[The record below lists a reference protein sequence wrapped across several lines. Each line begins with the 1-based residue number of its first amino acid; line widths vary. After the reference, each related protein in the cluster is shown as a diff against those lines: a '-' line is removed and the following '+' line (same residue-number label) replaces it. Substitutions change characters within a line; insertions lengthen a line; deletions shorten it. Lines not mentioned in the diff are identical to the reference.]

1 MRHLRQFSRKYS
13 KNVICDKSF
22 ILQETPWRISM
33 GSLFMQNVLILEH
46 VNALNFVNNERRDE
60 CRKINTAQCPYQ

>member
-46 VNALNFVNNERRDE
+46 VNALNFVNNEYTISGSDLL
-60 CRKINTAQCPYQ
+60 CLVLDN

>member
-1 MRHLRQFSRKYS
+1 MRRSRRLQNKYM

-46 VNALNFVNNERRDE
+46 VNALNFVNNEYT
-60 CRKINTAQCPYQ
+60 ISGS

>member
-33 GSLFMQNVLILEH
+33 GFLFMQNVLILEH
-46 VNALNFVNNERRDE
+46 GNALNFVNNEYT
-60 CRKINTAQCPYQ
+60 ISGS